1 MHIFL
6 ATAATALLAAIASVT
21 QSATVLGAHPWWAG
35 QVVMI
40 GAPIGIV
47 LGLLLWAR
55 RLKRGLRLGL
65 GGVAVVAAFGVAKY
79 GQIGFANS
87 YAEDHLA
94 GQLWYSGWI
103 ATAAAATLLL
113 MAAARSRG

>member
-1 MHIFL
+1 
-6 ATAATALLAAIASVT
+6 
-21 QSATVLGAHPWWAG
+21 
-35 QVVMI
+35 MI
-40 GAPIGIV
+40 GAPVGSV

-65 GGVAVVAAFGVAKY
+65 GVVAVVAAFGVAKY

-94 GQLWYSGWI
+94 GQLWYFGWI

-113 MAAARSRG
+113 MATAQSRG